1 MVADIIEAVQNAD
14 SHVPMGWSD
23 ERLAIADMD
32 TSCHRYFVRVAGK
45 GQEVKEQAV
54 QAFGKAEVIELEG
67 LDEFAVLTGVMEEAA
82 FRKAAESLDAEI
94 LQTIRAEITE
104 K

>member
-1 MVADIIEAVQNAD
+1 M
-14 SHVPMGWSD
+14 
-23 ERLAIADMD
+23 
-32 TSCHRYFVRVAGK
+32 
-45 GQEVKEQAV
+45 
-54 QAFGKAEVIELEG
+54 IELEG